1 MKTMKKYFLSMLVAL
16 FTIFTSQA
24 QTYKGL
30 PQKANDYIT
39 KHFSG
44 YIISH
49 YEKDSEIL
57 NVEHKVYVSN
67 QAVSFKLDFN
77 KNGDIKD
84 IESLD
89 DKTPLPK
96 SVLPVK
102 ISQYVKANYPQAKII
117 EWKMRKNSQVVEL
130 NIDLELIF
138 NGKGDFV
145 RIDD

>member
-1 MKTMKKYFLSMLVAL
+1 
-16 FTIFTSQA
+16 
-24 QTYKGL
+24 
-30 PQKANDYIT
+30 
-39 KHFSG
+39 
-44 YIISH
+44 
-49 YEKDSEIL
+49 
-57 NVEHKVYVSN
+57 
-67 QAVSFKLDFN
+67 LDFN
-77 KNGDIKD
+77 KSCDIKD